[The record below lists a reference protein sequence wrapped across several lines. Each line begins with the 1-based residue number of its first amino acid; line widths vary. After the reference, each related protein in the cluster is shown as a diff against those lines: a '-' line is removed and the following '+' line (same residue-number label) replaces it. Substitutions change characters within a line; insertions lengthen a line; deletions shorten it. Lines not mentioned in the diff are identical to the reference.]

1 MSFRLHQMATCA
13 LVFRC
18 FLPAQETPGP
28 DPLLALLNTS
38 VVSASKLAQ
47 SPLKSPAMVVSVS
60 AEDIRVR
67 GYMSLEEVLH
77 DLPGFDFNKGRGVEW
92 STIFMR
98 GVRSDNS
105 DRFLVIWDGV
115 LQTDMWKA
123 NNWLSRQYP
132 LSNVARIEVMYG
144 ASSLLWGANAFS
156 GIINVILKHEVD
168 AGTSVQVAG
177 GSYRTRS
184 AEVNFGKDLASGWR
198 FMFNAR
204 SFRSDEFDMHDRYWV
219 DNLGRQRYYGLD
231 FPRDYVPPTDPRYGQ
246 LGIVDGLPTY
256 TKNGQT
262 LSFDGRTADTTKD
275 WFVQAGLGYKD
286 LEIRFTSWSDS
297 KAQDPW
303 YVAQKRMKALII
315 PTGSALSA
323 TYDLQ
328 FTPQTRAKIYANA
341 RTSGLDGDSGAPTNS
356 YYIRNNAADPL
367 DLKVYQ
373 IGNYNSVKLLNREY
387 RAGVLFTFLGEA
399 FSAVYGGEYV
409 DTINSEDYT
418 SRSSSTLPWIYT
430 PTHSNRD
437 LALFGNV
444 QGDLSEYLAVAA
456 GLRYDYNY
464 AAGEAGG
471 FGHLFTPRLAVI
483 LRPHADHTLK
493 LIQSHSFEAPSAW
506 AAYSS
511 VTGIRMASPSLK
523 PERLNSF
530 EAIWT
535 YTPTSR
541 LRTTLTGYYTQIEN
555 SIILAPSPTNPS
567 LQQHQNSGGYTV
579 FGSEMEARFLMARDK
594 SIYLNAS
601 SALTKDRVT
610 GRRIGDIAPLK
621 ANFGTDLV
629 FDSRWGI
636 SFRGHYVSQRDTLN
650 WDAAPGTQLY
660 NYSKKSVDTYLTAD
674 LTLSWFEVFKGFTL
688 RLNFYNVGNKAYYD
702 PGPRTAEG
710 LSYNSAILQ
719 EGFRGFLGL
728 SYGF

>member
-1 MSFRLHQMATCA
+1 MPMLHRM
-13 LVFRC
+13 VP
-18 FLPAQETPGP
+18 FLLAVQFLLSAQEAPRP
-28 DPLLALLNTS
+28 DPLLELLNTA

-60 AEDIRVR
+60 ADDIRVR

-98 GVRSDNS
+98 GVRSENS

-123 NNWLSRQYP
+123 NNWISRQYP

-156 GIINVILKHEVD
+156 GIINVILKREGD
-168 AGTSVQVAG
+168 PASFVQMAI
-177 GSYRTRS
+177 GSYYTRT
-184 AEVNFGKDLASGWR
+184 AEINAGQDLGHGWR
-198 FMFNAR
+198 FMLNAR
-204 SFRSDEFDMHDRYWV
+204 SFRSNEFDMHDRYWV
-219 DNLGRQRYYGLD
+219 DNAGRQRRYGLD
-231 FPRDYVPPTDPRYGQ
+231 FPRDYVPELDGVVNGMPTW
-246 LGIVDGLPTY
+246 I
-256 TKNGQT
+256 KNGQT
-262 LSFDGRTADTTKD
+262 LPWDGRTSDTTDD
-275 WFVQAGLGYKD
+275 WFVQAGVGYKD
-286 LEIRFTSWSDS
+286 LDIRFTSWSDS

-303 YVAQKRMKALII
+303 YTPQYRMKALIV
-315 PTGSALSA
+315 PTGTALYA
-323 TYDLQ
+323 TYSHQ
-328 FTPQTRAKIYANA
+328 FTPQTQAKFYANM
-341 RTSGLDGDSGAPTNS
+341 RMSGLDGESGAPSNKFN
-356 YYIRNNAADPL
+356 ILNNPADPL
-367 DLKVYQ
+367 DLKVKAL
-373 IGNYNSVKLLNREY
+373 NSYNSVKLLNREY
-387 RAGVLFTFLGEA
+387 RAGALFTFIGDA

-409 DTINSEDYT
+409 DTRNREDYT

-430 PTHSNRD
+430 PQHSIRD
-437 LALFGNV
+437 LAFFGNV
-444 QGDLSEYLAVAA
+444 QGDLSETIAVAA

-483 LRPHADHTLK
+483 LQPHANHTLK

-511 VTGIRMASPSLK
+511 VTNARVPNPSLK
-523 PERLNSF
+523 PEKLNSF
-530 EAIWT
+530 ETIWT

-541 LRTTLTGYYTQIEN
+541 LRSTVSAYYTQIEN
-555 SIILAPSPTNPS
+555 SIVLVRLFPTDPVNKVA
-567 LQQHQNSGGYTV
+567 QHQNTGGYTV
-579 FGSEMEARFLMARDK
+579 FGSEWEGRLLLARDK
-594 SIYLNAS
+594 SIYVNAS

-636 SFRGHYVSQRDTLN
+636 SFRGHYVSRRDTLN
-650 WDAAPGTQLY
+650 WYAAPGTQLY
-660 NYSKKSVDTYLTAD
+660 NYSQKSVDAYLTAD
-674 LTLSWFEVFKGFTL
+674 VTLSWFDVFKGFTL
-688 RLNFYNVGNKAYYD
+688 RLNLYNVGNQTYYD
-702 PGPRTAEG
+702 PGPRTADG

-719 EGFRGFLGL
+719 EGFRGYLGL